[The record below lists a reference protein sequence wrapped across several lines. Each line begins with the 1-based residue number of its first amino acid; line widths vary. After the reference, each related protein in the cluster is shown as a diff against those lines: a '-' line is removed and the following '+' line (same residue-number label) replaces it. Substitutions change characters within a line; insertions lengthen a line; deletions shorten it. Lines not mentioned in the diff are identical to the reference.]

1 MIVYLF
7 HANYF
12 SFHYLYN
19 DTLQI
24 DDMYWPPSCCWK
36 SNLLLKMCIFE

>member
-19 DTLQI
+19 DKLQI
-24 DDMYWPPSCCWK
+24 DDMHVLVII
-36 SNLLLKMCIFE
+36 LLLKI